1 MKLQQLLKKLEKH
14 HKKKIDLSL
23 DRTFNLLNKLGNPQ
37 NKLKNIISVVGTNSK
52 ASMCYSLKSILNEAG
67 YRCNLYTSPHLQSL
81 SERFIYNDKEIFE
94 EDLIDLL
101 SDVEKVLGEDNAS
114 VFEILTCGFL
124 KYAENFKDNI
134 NIIEAGLFHQFDSTN
149 VFKENLFTMIGYI
162 GLDHL
167 QWIKNKTIDGII
179 HEKTKKLLNSNIFVN
194 KQENEDIA
202 KKIKKALIK
211 NSSKKYFF
219 KENFNILKSENNFIL
234 YQDDFGEILLPEPN
248 ILGDHQLGNISTTIA
263 ASRKIFNI
271 KDKYIKSGIQKI
283 KLKGRLQELKT
294 GKLKKI
300 IGQNKIFCDG
310 GHNIGASLSLAL
322 WVKQQNKNVHVVVG
336 MMADKPH
343 KEFIYNLKKV
353 SKSITLIDIPNQE
366 GSISK
371 EEFKY
376 KLGELGNEVLLSND
390 IISSLKFLSKEQNS
404 VCLFT
409 GSLYLMGEVL
419 NLN

>member
-67 YRCNLYTSPHLQSL
+67 YKCNLYTSPHLQSL
-81 SERFIYNDKEIFE
+81 SERFVYNDKEIFD

-101 SDVEKVLGEDNAS
+101 NDVEKVLGEDNAS

-194 KQENEDIA
+194 KQENEDIV

-219 KENFNILKSENNFIL
+219 KEN
-234 YQDDFGEILLPEPN
+234 
-248 ILGDHQLGNISTTIA
+248 
-263 ASRKIFNI
+263 
-271 KDKYIKSGIQKI
+271 
-283 KLKGRLQELKT
+283 
-294 GKLKKI
+294 
-300 IGQNKIFCDG
+300 
-310 GHNIGASLSLAL
+310 
-322 WVKQQNKNVHVVVG
+322 
-336 MMADKPH
+336 
-343 KEFIYNLKKV
+343 
-353 SKSITLIDIPNQE
+353 
-366 GSISK
+366 
-371 EEFKY
+371 
-376 KLGELGNEVLLSND
+376 
-390 IISSLKFLSKEQNS
+390 
-404 VCLFT
+404 
-409 GSLYLMGEVL
+409 
-419 NLN
+419 